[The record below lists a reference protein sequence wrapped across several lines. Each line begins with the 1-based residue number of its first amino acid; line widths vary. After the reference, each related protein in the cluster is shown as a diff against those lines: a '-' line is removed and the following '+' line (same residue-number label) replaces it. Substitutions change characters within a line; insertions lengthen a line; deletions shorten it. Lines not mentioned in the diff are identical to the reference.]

1 MKILV
6 GYDGSN
12 QAKEALNLA
21 TKHAKAFNATVY
33 VVCSM
38 KKESQNTQGE
48 IEQAWESLE
57 YTRQFLSDNG
67 IPVETHLLVRGFT
80 PGEDLVEFAREHD
93 IDEIIV
99 GIRKT
104 SPVGKIV
111 FGSNARYVI
120 LNAHCPVVTVK

>member
-12 QAKEALNLA
+12 QAKNALNVA
-21 TKHAKAFNATVY
+21 KKHAKAFDATVF

-38 KKESQNTQGE
+38 KKQSQTPQSE
-48 IEQAWESLE
+48 IEQSQESLE
-57 YTRQFLSDNG
+57 YTRQFFSNSG

-93 IDEIIV
+93 IDEIVV
-99 GIRKT
+99 GIKRT
-104 SPVGKIV
+104 STVGKMV

>member
-1 MKILV
+1 LLDEKGIADLPRRDRT
-6 GYDGSN
+6 GAG
-12 QAKEALNLA
+12 
-21 TKHAKAFNATVY
+21 
-33 VVCSM
+33 
-38 KKESQNTQGE
+38 
-48 IEQAWESLE
+48 I
-57 YTRQFLSDNG
+57 TRQFLSNNG

-80 PGEDLVEFAREHD
+80 PGEDFVEFAKEHD
-93 IDEIIV
+93 IDEIVV

>member
-12 QAKEALNLA
+12 QAKEALNVA
-21 TKHAKAFNATVY
+21 MKHAKAFNAAVY

-38 KKESQNTQGE
+38 KKESQTIQGE
-48 IEQAWESLE
+48 IEQAQESLE
-57 YTRQFLSDNG
+57 YTRQFFSNNG

-80 PGEDLVEFAREHD
+80 PGEDLVEFAKEHD
-93 IDEIIV
+93 IDEILV
-99 GIRKT
+99 GIKKT

-120 LNAHCPVVTVK
+120 LNAHCPVVAVK